1 MCRLLYSAIASL
13 DGFVADVRGEFGWA
27 APDAE
32 VHAFVNDLVRPVG
45 THLYGRRMYEVMS
58 AWETMDDDA
67 PEMRDFAEIWRAA
80 DKVVFSRM
88 LEEVS
93 TERTRLLREFDP
105 DVVLRLKAEAGH
117 DISIG
122 GPGIAGEALTAGLV
136 DELHLI
142 LVPVVVG
149 GGTHW
154 APHGLHLDL
163 ELLDERRFA
172 GGAVYLRHRV
182 DLGAARSSL
191 G

>member
-1 MCRLLYSAIASL
+1 VLVYSAIASL
-13 DGFVADVRGEFGWA
+13 DGFVADTRGEFGWA

-32 VHAFVNDLVRPVG
+32 VHAFANELARPVG
-45 THLYGRRMYEVMS
+45 THIYGRRMYEVMS

-67 PEMRDFAEIWRAA
+67 PEMREFAEIWRGA
-80 DKVVFSRM
+80 DKVVYSRM

-93 TERTRLLREFDP
+93 TERTQLFREFDP
-105 DVVLRLKAEAGH
+105 DAVMRMKAEAER

-122 GPGIAGEALTAGLV
+122 GPGIAAEALMAGLV

-163 ELLDERRFA
+163 ELVDERRFA
-172 GGAVYLRHRV
+172 GRAVYLRHRV
-182 DLGAARSSL
+182 DLGRSRSSL